1 LDYLNVQPG
10 QWIVQN
16 TANGMV
22 GRMLAQLAS
31 ARGINVTG
39 LVRRSAA
46 VDELATFGVTNVIA
60 TDTEGWRDRA
70 KELAGEA
77 GYAAA

>member
-1 LDYLNVQPG
+1 MPFSAISLLDYLNVQPG

-31 ARGINVTG
+31 ARGSTSRAWSDG
-39 LVRRSAA
+39 PPPSTSSRPSA
-46 VDELATFGVTNVIA
+46 
-60 TDTEGWRDRA
+60 
-70 KELAGEA
+70 
-77 GYAAA
+77 